1 MYAYDNRGFRYSV
14 FQYKDKNSNYS
25 VDQTSDDSVDQ
36 TSGNSA
42 DQNSGYSADQNSDDS
57 VDQNSH
63 DSVDQTSRDSVFV
76 EINDAH
82 LTRSNSDSDSENDND
97 QKKKPDGD
105 GEGDALLG
113 EGIKFRNKPKKENQ
127 CLGCPDGICRFI
139 GKHCYSFFTGPSDS
153 YTPIKT
159 ALGFPF
165 GFLLAYGLYFALIVP
180 MQLEEQTRHF
190 LGGFLILGVS
200 CGYAL
205 SVELRCIICLLI
217 PIFFGKEGR
226 SYISAIAITYLIS
239 GPVQNIM
246 DNGKEIT
253 RTLSCAAELSANHTR
268 AKWELKMK
276 PLEDA
281 MKQWQAEGMYMN
293 KVVNRVDSAFAPMKK
308 EVRDQEDAAV
318 MEAKTAKVDKLTGN
332 KRGNRLAKIHQKNK
346 SSNRDSRE
354 KQTELQ
360 FRTKMD
366 LQCENVWNEGVLRC
380 RDKFKDLEK
389 RCLKTIPFI
398 GYLLCLPMKMTFFC
412 EIIRLIPGAAGLSC
426 DAMDV
431 VEPGFGET
439 YVASEDMMNVMD
451 ENFEVNLQYKLVQS
465 KEGLEYTSVEEI
477 RKGTMNEFKQR
488 EQLIN
493 MFKKLLKC
501 LLGFTFLRVIYS
513 SYKYNKKYLSDFSF
527 DNIYVSDYFKHIDKR
542 RNAQEKR
549 GLLPLKKSEKKCLVF
564 PWSPK
569 LMSAEKK
576 KLSKGTFMI
585 LMRCLITGVV
595 IYSDYLL
602 FTVMDIIRR
611 HSRVDYAQFGKHHI
625 MVQVFGKG
633 FMSNIV
639 RMFIKSFDA
648 KHEINEVST
657 NYECLPRPVSMD
669 NKYIFYIYG
678 CFGAVWLL
686 MIVESYGLRI
696 RRLVAAFFYRKREK
710 ARILYLFNDLYKK
723 RQGYARHMRHQV
735 RRNARK
741 NTLSK
746 KTSLLGSFRKE
757 FPALCGWLKR
767 FQSAKETCLICG
779 EPESLR
785 FVRCKTKGCSFG
797 YCFECWE
804 DVNFRCYACMH
815 EDSDDSD
822 LTEDESESS
831 GEEEI

>member
-1 MYAYDNRGFRYSV
+1 MD
-14 FQYKDKNSNYS
+14 SN
-25 VDQTSDDSVDQ
+25 
-36 TSGNSA
+36 
-42 DQNSGYSADQNSDDS
+42 
-57 VDQNSH
+57 
-63 DSVDQTSRDSVFV
+63 
-76 EINDAH
+76 INDF
-82 LTRSNSDSDSENDND
+82 
-97 QKKKPDGD
+97 
-105 GEGDALLG
+105 
-113 EGIKFRNKPKKENQ
+113 IK
-127 CLGCPDGICRFI
+127 I
-139 GKHCYSFFTGPSDS
+139 GKYPSS
-153 YTPIKT
+153 LKISKIPIST
-159 ALGFPF
+159 
-165 GFLLAYGLYFALIVP
+165 
-180 MQLEEQTRHF
+180 LEENELCKELDENKTKLQLFAMIEENIASLPSEQREQF
-190 LGGFLILGVS
+190 EIEKKSKKLK
-200 CGYAL
+200 YAKK
-205 SVELRCIICLLI
+205 SIHIDFV
-217 PIFFGKEGR
+217 
-226 SYISAIAITYLIS
+226 
-239 GPVQNIM
+239 NI
-246 DNGKEIT
+246 
-253 RTLSCAAELSANHTR
+253 
-268 AKWELKMK
+268 
-276 PLEDA
+276 
-281 MKQWQAEGMYMN
+281 AEGMYMN
-293 KVVNRVDSAFAPMKK
+293 KVVKRVDTAFAPMKK
-308 EVRDQEDAAV
+308 EVRDQEDASL

-332 KRGNRLAKIHQKNK
+332 KRGNRLSRIKQKNK

-354 KQTELQ
+354 KQTERK

-412 EIIRLIPGAAGLSC
+412 EIIRLVPGAAGVDCNS
-426 DAMDV
+426 MDV

-439 YVASEDMMNVMD
+439 YVASEDMVNVMD

-465 KEGLEYTSVEEI
+465 KEGLDYTSVEEI

-488 EQLIN
+488 EKLIEL
-493 MFKKLLKC
+493 FKKLLKC
-501 LLGFTFLRVIYS
+501 LLGFTFLRVIHS

-527 DNIYVSDYFKHIDKR
+527 DNVYISDYFKHIDKR
-542 RNAQEKR
+542 RKAQEKR

-576 KLSKGTFMI
+576 KLFKGTFMI
-585 LMRCLITGVV
+585 LMRCFTTGVV

-625 MVQVFGKG
+625 IVQVFGKG

-678 CFGAVWLL
+678 CFVAIWLL

-757 FPALCGWLKR
+757 FPSLCGWLKR

-779 EPESLR
+779 EPESKR
-785 FVRCKTKGCSFG
+785 FVRCKTKGCPFG
-797 YCFECWE
+797 YCMECWE
-804 DVNFRCYACMH
+804 DVQFRCYACMH

-831 GEEEI
+831 GEEESFIVKVEGTKKVYFKDSGMKMSDEERFRDEEEKPVNIKTTLNMTLLSFGSALFVNYIAEIVQLSDHLNVPNKHIAVIGAIVLSSAAIAMILLYSLAYMFTKRGHEQKTMVLFVVAFSCLSIAVSALGIVIAATD